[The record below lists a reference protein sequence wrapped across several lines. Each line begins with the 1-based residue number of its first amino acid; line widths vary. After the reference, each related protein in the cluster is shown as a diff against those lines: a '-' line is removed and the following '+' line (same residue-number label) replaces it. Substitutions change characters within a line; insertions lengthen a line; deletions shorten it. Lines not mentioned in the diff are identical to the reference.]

1 MVRIVLFNFDMA
13 LIKPDLTLTLAK
25 AIVFFRTDWYWNHDN
40 STKCRLPTSKQGYCY
55 GSGLPTNQHAIFV
68 RVSGIFNDWNDV
80 GAFLC
85 HIEKVTT

>member
-1 MVRIVLFNFDMA
+1 MAHIVLLKFYMA

-25 AIVFFRTDWYWNHDN
+25 GVVFFRKDWYWNHDN
-40 STKCRLPTSKQGYCY
+40 STKCLLSICGL
-55 GSGLPTNQHAIFV
+55 GLPTNQHAIFV
-68 RVSGIFNDWNDV
+68 WVSSIFNDWNDV